1 MSKHLRSLLTQ
12 LRSDTLPLEIETG
25 RYYGITREQRICK
38 QCYLN
43 VIENEQHFLFDCP
56 KYITYR
62 TALHYRLQ
70 EANLDD
76 TSCTVKMEF
85 LFSSCKTIITLAKY
99 IEISLKHH
107 VWIKIVKNK
116 SDW

>member
-107 VWIKIVKNK
+107 VWIKII
-116 SDW
+116 